1 VKAPALFFHLDTSR
15 FILYTCPARRG
26 GREHISKPL
35 PALTDAQAAQAF
47 DMFAEGFYF
56 IFSPISK
63 DKARLRELFM
73 ASFDPEMAWVCL
85 MEGRPVGFLSCG
97 THERQPVNMRREDCL
112 RVLGRFKGSLVYRLA
127 APILARP
134 HVEGADVGYL
144 DYLTTDPAY
153 RGRGIG
159 TAMFRYVCETLPYG
173 RYTFEVL
180 SKNEAAIRLYKKL
193 GMRQVRVKRD
203 PVASLV
209 GHGSPIIMEFNTNEF
224 LQHILQPS

>member
-1 VKAPALFFHLDTSR
+1 MSHN
-15 FILYTCPARRG
+15 IQ
-26 GREHISKPL
+26 PL
-35 PALTDAQAAQAF
+35 SALTDAQAAQAF

-63 DKARLRELFM
+63 DKAKLRELFM

-85 MEGRPVGFLSCG
+85 IDGRPVGFLAYG

-112 RVLGRFKGSLVYRLA
+112 RVLGRIKGGLVYRFA
-127 APILARP
+127 APILAKP
-134 HVEGADVGYL
+134 HVTDPAVGYL
-144 DYLTTDPAY
+144 DYLTTDPAF

-159 TAMFRYVCETLPYG
+159 TAMFRYVCETLPYE

-180 SKNEAAIRLYKKL
+180 SKNETAIRLYTKL
-193 GMRQVRVKRD
+193 GMRQVKVKKD

-209 GHGSPIIMEFNTNEF
+209 GSGSPIIMEFNRDEF
-224 LQHILQPS
+224 LQRVLQPS

>member
-1 VKAPALFFHLDTSR
+1 MPHTIV
-15 FILYTCPARRG
+15 
-26 GREHISKPL
+26 PL
-35 PALTDAQAAQAF
+35 SALTDAQTAQAF

-63 DKARLRELFM
+63 DKAKLRELFM

-85 MEGRPVGFLSCG
+85 IGGRPVGFLSCG

-112 RVLGRFKGSLVYRLA
+112 RVLGRFKGGLVYRFA
-127 APILARP
+127 APILGKP
-134 HVEGADVGYL
+134 HVDGPAVGYL

-159 TAMFRYVCETLPYG
+159 TAMFLHACETLPYE

-180 SKNEAAIRLYKKL
+180 SKNETAIRLYKKL
-193 GMRQVRVKRD
+193 GMREVKIKRD
-203 PVASLV
+203 PIAALV
-209 GHGSPIIMEFNTNEF
+209 GSGSPIIMEFERDAL
-224 LQHILQPS
+224 LQRILQPS

>member
-1 VKAPALFFHLDTSR
+1 MEY
-15 FILYTCPARRG
+15 I
-26 GREHISKPL
+26 IKPL
-35 PALTDAQAAQAF
+35 SALTEAQVSQAF

-73 ASFDPEMAWVCL
+73 ASFDREMAWVCL
-85 MEGRPVGFLSCG
+85 MEGRPVGFLSYG
-97 THERQPVNMRREDCL
+97 TNERQPVNMRREDCL
-112 RVLGRFKGSLVYRLA
+112 RVLGRFKGGLVYRFA
-127 APILARP
+127 APILAKP
-134 HVEGADVGYL
+134 HVADANVGYL

-159 TAMFRYVCETLPYG
+159 TAMFRYACETLPYE

-180 SKNEAAIRLYKKL
+180 SKNEVAIRLYKKL
-193 GMRQVRVKRD
+193 GMRQVRIKRD
-203 PVASLV
+203 PVTSLV
-209 GHGSPIIMEFNTNEF
+209 GHGSPIIMEFGAAEF